1 MSIDR
6 YNVVYQGKIVKGYRL
21 ETIQRNFEHLFGL
34 SADQTLK
41 LLKRRR
47 VILKKAVD
55 KVTGRK
61 MVATLKRAGVLAA
74 LEAVSARPAEKPTT
88 ASMPAQPPP
97 QPPPS
102 PHPSVSAGKLE
113 GYTGHVPIAF
123 SGKGGGYFRIWI
135 VNIILSILTLG
146 IYSAW
151 AKVRRKQY
159 FYGHTRILDAS
170 FEYLADPWKILKG
183 RIIIV
188 TLFLA
193 YSALSEFLPIVG
205 TFLSFAFIFVLPW
218 IVVRSLA
225 FNARNSAWRNIR
237 FGFSGK
243 VGDAAKAFVLWP
255 FLALVSLGIL
265 MPYSLYRQKQFVVA
279 NSRYGN
285 TRFAFEATV
294 RDFYRLFLSA
304 IIPVLAGLALLLL
317 AGFLLAPMAILM
329 GVVLYFY
336 LFAFL
341 TVKLTNVTYNALRLD
356 VHRFNAALAV
366 KPFML
371 IVIGNAL
378 ALVLTLGLFWPW
390 ARVRLLRYKLE
401 HLSLLTSGDLDHFVA
416 EERKQISALGD
427 EAGDFFDF
435 DLGL

>member
-1 MSIDR
+1 MITDR
-6 YNVVYQGKIVKGYRL
+6 YNVVYKGKIVKGYRL
-21 ETIQRNFEHLFGL
+21 ETIQRNFERLFGL
-34 SADQTLK
+34 TADQSLR
-41 LLKRRR
+41 LLKRKR

-55 KVTGRK
+55 RQTGRK
-61 MVATLKRAGVLAA
+61 MVSALKRAGVVAV
-74 LEAVSARPAEKPTT
+74 LETVDTPPVETLTPPADTVT
-88 ASMPAQPPP
+88 PPP
-97 QPPPS
+97 HSPQEPRRTKRDGPS
-102 PHPSVSAGKLE
+102 EVSAGTIPL
-113 GYTGHVPIAF
+113 TF
-123 SGKGGGYFRIWI
+123 SGKGGEYFRIWI
-135 VNIILSILTLG
+135 INIILSILTLG

-183 RIIIV
+183 RVIV
-188 TLFLA
+188 VTIFLI
-193 YSALSEFLPIVG
+193 YSVISELMPIVG
-205 TFLSFAFIFVLPW
+205 TLLGFAFIFVLPW

-237 FGFSGK
+237 FGFRGK

-255 FLALVSLGIL
+255 FLALVSLGLL
-265 MPYSLYRQKQFVVA
+265 MPYALYRQKQFVID
-279 NSRYGN
+279 NSLYGT
-285 TRFAFEATV
+285 TRFAFEATA
-294 RDFYRLFLSA
+294 RDYYRLFLGA
-304 IIPVLAGLALLLL
+304 IIPIIVGFALLVLT
-317 AGFLLAPMAILM
+317 GFLLQSLAIVTGM
-329 GVVLYFY
+329 VLYFY
-336 LFAFL
+336 LFAFF
-341 TVKLTNVTYNALRLD
+341 TVKLTNLTYNALRLD
-356 VHRFNAALAV
+356 VHHMQAALTV

-371 IVIGNAL
+371 IVVGNAL

-416 EERKQISALGD
+416 EEGKQISALGD